1 MQSSAQIL
9 MIEDDDQDVELV
21 RKFLAVKEQFPVTI
35 ERSKTLSDGIN
46 VLKDSVGIDLI
57 LLDLCLSD
65 AQGLDSFDQVHQAFP
80 AMPLIIL
87 SGNSDQSVAQE
98 ALQRGALDF
107 LVKGRFDSSSLC
119 RSIQGALE
127 QRPQCLET
135 GYRDITLNALSKQL
149 KIAQQELER
158 LAEVDQLTRV
168 YNRCRFDEAYLSE
181 WNRLTREGSHL
192 SLVLCEVDN
201 LPAYRDTYGFQVGN
215 YCLQQVAEAI
225 AKVAKRPADCVA
237 RYNDQTFMVLLP
249 NTDLAGATY
258 LAEAIRT
265 EVRSVPFP
273 PESLGGTNLP
283 ITLSLGVACQIPRA
297 KVAPSLL
304 IEAVHQ
310 ALHFARE
317 QGKDRVQIHHTGCAD
332 PDLHSNQTLHWVS
345 RLLQALDKDQFQ
357 LYAQP
362 IYPLHGS
369 NQASCNY
376 EILLRLQDQPGVV
389 CSPSLFLPMV
399 EQYDFMTRIDRWVIR
414 NLLSSLDQMPS
425 LAQLGGKFFIHL
437 SSATCRNGE
446 LLDFLYQQFSHQ
458 ERYAQRFCFEVTEN
472 IALSHLASAVE
483 LSQILKSLG
492 CQIAL
497 DNFGSDMSAF
507 INLKNLPVDYVKID
521 GLLVR
526 DIAQDQISR
535 GIVESIHNVA
545 KVMGMQTIAEHVES
559 NVILD
564 SISNVG
570 IDFAQG
576 HFYDRARPLGDVVT
590 EQELLRVER

>member
-1 MQSSAQIL
+1 MQASAQIL
-9 MIEDDDQDVELV
+9 MIEDDDQDAELV
-21 RKFLAVKEQFPVTI
+21 RRYLTVKQAFPIQI
-35 ERSKTLSDGIN
+35 EHSKTLSDGIN
-46 VLKDSVGIDLI
+46 LLNHREGIDLI

-65 AQGLDSFDQVHQAFP
+65 AQGLETFYQVHQAFP
-80 AMPLIIL
+80 AKPLIIL
-87 SGNSDQSVAQE
+87 SGNTDQSLVEE
-98 ALQRGALDF
+98 ALQKGALDF
-107 LVKGRFDSSSLC
+107 LVKGQFDSTSLC
-119 RSIQGALE
+119 RSIQYALKQQHQSVE
-127 QRPQCLET
+127 I
-135 GYRDITLNALSKQL
+135 GYRDLTLDALTRQL

-158 LAEVDQLTRV
+158 LAEVDKVTRV
-168 YNRCRFDEAYLSE
+168 FNRCRFDEMYLSE

-192 SLVLCEVDN
+192 SLVLCEIDN
-201 LPAYRDTYGFQVGN
+201 LPAYQEKYGAEVCD
-215 YCLQQVAEAI
+215 YCLQRVAEEI
-225 AKVAKRPADCVA
+225 VRVARRPADCVA
-237 RYNDQTFMVLLP
+237 RYSGRTFMILLP

-265 EVRSVPFP
+265 GVRSVPFP
-273 PESLGGTNLP
+273 PESLGVTNSP

-345 RLLQALDKDQFQ
+345 RLLKALDKDQFK

-362 IYPLHGS
+362 IYPLSRG
-369 NQASCNY
+369 QKSCSY
-376 EILLRLQDQPGVV
+376 EILLRLQDQPGIV

-399 EQYDFMTRIDRWVIR
+399 EQYDFMTRIDRWVIN
-414 NLLSSLDQMPS
+414 NLLANLETMPALDEMD
-425 LAQLGGKFFIHL
+425 ARFFIHL

-446 LLDFLYQQFSHQ
+446 LFEFLDKQFSYSNRHV
-458 ERYAQRFCFEVTEN
+458 QRFCFEVTEN
-472 IALSHLASAVE
+472 VALSHLTSTVE
-483 LSQILKSLG
+483 LSRFLKSMG

-507 INLKNLPVDYVKID
+507 MNLKHLPVDFVKID

-559 NVILD
+559 DVVLD
-564 SISNVG
+564 AIANVG
-570 IDFAQG
+570 IDYAQG
-576 HFYDRARPLGDVVT
+576 HYYDRAKPLLDVVSAT
-590 EQELLRVER
+590 RRSR

>member
-1 MQSSAQIL
+1 MQASAQIL

-21 RKFLAVKEQFPVTI
+21 RKYLEVKKTFPVKL
-35 ERSKTLSDGIN
+35 ERSKTLSDGMSF
-46 VLKDSVGIDLI
+46 LKDQQGIDLI

-65 AQGLDSFDQVHQAFP
+65 AEGIETFYQVHQAFP
-80 AMPLIIL
+80 TMPLIIL
-87 SGNSDQSVAQE
+87 SGNSDQAI
-98 ALQRGALDF
+98 AKRTLQDGALDF
-107 LVKGRFDSSSLC
+107 LVKGQFDSTSLYQ
-119 RSIQGALE
+119 SIQAALQ
-127 QRPQCLET
+127 QRHQSIEI
-135 GYRDITLNALSKQL
+135 GYRELTLDALSKQL
-149 KIAQQELER
+149 RIARQELER

-168 YNRCRFDEAYLSE
+168 FNRGRFDEVYLSE
-181 WNRLTREGSHL
+181 WNRLTREGAHL

-201 LPAYRDTYGFQVGN
+201 LDAYRETYGSQVCD
-215 YCLQQVAEAI
+215 YCLQKVAEEI
-225 AKVAKRPADCVA
+225 SKVAKRPADCVA
-237 RYNDQTFMVLLP
+237 RYDQRTFMVLLP

-265 EVRSVPFP
+265 RVRAVPFP
-273 PESLGGTNLP
+273 PESLGVTNSP

-345 RLLQALDKDQFQ
+345 RLLKALDKNQFR

-362 IYPLHGS
+362 IYPLSGGPDQCS
-369 NQASCNY
+369 Y
-376 EILLRLQDQPGVV
+376 EILLRLQDQPGIV

-399 EQYDFMTRIDRWVIR
+399 EQYDFMTRIDRWVIQT
-414 NLLSSLDQMPS
+414 LLSQLQQMPAAELRDS
-425 LAQLGGKFFIHL
+425 RFFIHL

-446 LLDFLYQQFSHQ
+446 LFEFLDQQFSSSHHP
-458 ERYAQRFCFEVTEN
+458 AQQFCFEVTETV
-472 IALSHLASAVE
+472 ALSHLSSAVE
-483 LSQILKSLG
+483 LSHFLKSMG

-507 INLKNLPVDYVKID
+507 INLKHLPVDFVKID

-526 DIAQDQISR
+526 DIAKDQISR

-559 NVILD
+559 NLILD
-564 SISNVG
+564 EIASVG
-570 IDFAQG
+570 IDYAQG
-576 HFYDRARPLGDVVT
+576 HYYDRAKPLLEVLSDK
-590 EQELLRVER
+590 